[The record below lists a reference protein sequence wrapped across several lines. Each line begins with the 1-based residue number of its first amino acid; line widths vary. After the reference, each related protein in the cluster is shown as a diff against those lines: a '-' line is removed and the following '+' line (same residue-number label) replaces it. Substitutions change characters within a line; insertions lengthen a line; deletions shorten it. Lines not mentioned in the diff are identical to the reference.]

1 MKTNRLNVLA
11 IMALAIMLFACQG
24 KTPKQAPPAPDA
36 EKPAEVLKGAS
47 KGKYAIKSG
56 IVEYKTQMM
65 GMDMKQLLTFDD
77 YGKIEMTEVIMEMTG
92 MKTHSV
98 TLTKD
103 GFVYAYDLEKKIGTK
118 NPFYGG
124 GSQNIDFE
132 NMSKEMISDMKLK
145 KEGTEEFLGKKCDK
159 MSIDYD
165 KMKMKGSFLVYKGV
179 ALKMETDMGTVKMNL
194 VADKFVENPEIPAG
208 KFEIPADVV
217 ITENQ

>member
-24 KTPKQAPPAPDA
+24 KTPKQASTTPDA
-36 EKPAEVLKGAS
+36 EKPAEVVKGTS

-65 GMDMKQLLTFDD
+65 GMDMNQSLTFDD

-165 KMKMKGSFLVYKGV
+165 KMKMKGNFLVYKGV

-194 VADKFVENPEIPAG
+194 IADKFIENPEIPAG
-208 KFEIPADVV
+208 KFEIPADVK
-217 ITENQ
+217 ITEN

>member
-1 MKTNRLNVLA
+1 MKTQRINLLGLVAFAFLL
-11 IMALAIMLFACQG
+11 IACQS
-24 KTPKQAPPAPDA
+24 KTSKQAAPATSA
-36 EKPAEVLKGAS
+36 EKSAEVVKTTP

-65 GMDMKQLLTFDD
+65 GMDMKQILTFDD
-77 YGKIEMTEVIMEMTG
+77 YGKIEMTEMVMEMMGT
-92 MKTHSV
+92 KTHSV

-103 GFVYAYDLEKKIGTK
+103 GFVYAYDLVKKTGTK

-132 NMSKEMISDMKLK
+132 NMSKEMVSDMKLK

-165 KMKMKGSFLVYKGV
+165 KMKMKGNFLVYKGV
-179 ALKMETDMGTVKMNL
+179 ALKMDTDMGTVKMNL
-194 VADKFVENPEIPAG
+194 VADKFVENPEIPAD
-208 KFEIPADVV
+208 KFEIPADVK
-217 ITENQ
+217 ITEN

>member
-1 MKTNRLNVLA
+1 MKTNRIIA
-11 IMALAIMLFACQG
+11 IVPLSFVILLFACNG
-24 KTPKQAPPAPDA
+24 KTAKQPTPPTGNTT
-36 EKPAEVLKGAS
+36 EVVKETP

-65 GMDMKQLLTFDD
+65 GMDMKQVLTFDD
-77 YGKIEMTEVIMEMTG
+77 YGKIEMTEIVMEMVG

-98 TLTKD
+98 TLAKD
-103 GFVYAYDLEKKIGTK
+103 GYVYAYDLVKKTGTK

-132 NMSKEMISDMKLK
+132 NMSKEMVKDMNLK

-159 MSIDYD
+159 MSIDYE
-165 KMKMKGSFLVYKGV
+165 KMKMKGTFLVYKGV
-179 ALKMETDMGTVKMNL
+179 ALKMDTDMGTIKMNL
-194 VADKFVENPEIPAG
+194 VADKFVENPEIPAD
-208 KFEIPADVV
+208 KFVIPADVV

>member
-1 MKTNRLNVLA
+1 MKTHSSNVLA
-11 IMALAIMLFACQG
+11 LVAFAILLFACQS
-24 KTPKQAPPAPDA
+24 KTSKQAAPATST
-36 EKPAEVLKGAS
+36 EKSAEVVKTTP

-77 YGKIEMTEVIMEMTG
+77 YGKIEMTEMIMEMTG

-98 TLTKD
+98 TLAKD
-103 GFVYAYDLEKKIGTK
+103 GYVYTYDLVKKTGTK

-145 KEGTEEFLGKKCDK
+145 KVGTEEFLGKSCDK

-165 KMKMKGSFLVYKGV
+165 KMKMKGNFLVYKGV
-179 ALKMETDMGTVKMNL
+179 ALKMDTDMGTVKMNL
-194 VADKFVENPEIPAG
+194 VADKFVENPEIPAA
-208 KFEIPADVV
+208 KFEIPADVK
-217 ITENQ
+217 ITEN

>member
-1 MKTNRLNVLA
+1 MKTNRFNVLV
-11 IMALAIMLFACQG
+11 LMLFAILLLACQG
-24 KTPKQAPPAPDA
+24 KSPKQAPPTPDT
-36 EKPAEVLKGAS
+36 EKSTEVVKEHS

-56 IVEYKTQMM
+56 IVQYKTQMM

-77 YGKIEMTEVIMEMTG
+77 YGQIEMTEMIMEMTG

-103 GFVYAYDLEKKIGTK
+103 GFVYAYDLVKKTGTK

-165 KMKMKGSFLVYKGV
+165 KMRMKGNFLVYKGV
-179 ALKMETDMGTVKMNL
+179 ALKMETDMGTVKMHL

-208 KFEIPADVV
+208 KFEIPVDVV
-217 ITENQ
+217 IAENQ